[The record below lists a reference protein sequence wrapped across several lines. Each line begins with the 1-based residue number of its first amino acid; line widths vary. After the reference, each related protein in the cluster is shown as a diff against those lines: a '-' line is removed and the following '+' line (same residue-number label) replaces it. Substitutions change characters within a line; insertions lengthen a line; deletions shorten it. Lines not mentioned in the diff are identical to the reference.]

1 MGRFIVTRP
10 LRDAAPLMARLAA
23 MGHHTLEA
31 PVIDIRFLA
40 DAEIPALS
48 FQAVIF
54 TSANGARALA
64 HHPVLKRLNDVVAVA
79 VGETSAAAAREA
91 GFGRIL
97 VAGGNVD
104 HLIET
109 VKQKLQPGAGPLLY
123 ASGRQTTG
131 DIADELGKAGFTII
145 RSVLYEAVAAEV
157 LPQAVIDAIARGE
170 ADGVLLYSPRS
181 ARIWCRLARAAEL
194 ADAVASLPHYCLSE
208 NVKRA
213 LGESGCGRGP
223 VLVAARPDELGL
235 LGLLAKDKA

>member
-10 LRDAAPLMARLAA
+10 PRDAATLVARLVAL
-23 MGHHTLEA
+23 GHDTLEA

-40 DAEIPALS
+40 DAEIPAVS
-48 FQAVIF
+48 FQAVIV

-64 HHPVLKRLNDVVAVA
+64 QHPALQRLIDAVAVA
-79 VGETSAAAAREA
+79 VGEISAMAAREA
-91 GFGRIL
+91 GFGRVL

-109 VKQKLQPGAGPLLY
+109 VKQTLQPGAGPLLY

-131 DIADELGKAGFTII
+131 DIVGELGKAGFTII
-145 RSVLYEAVAAEV
+145 RSVLYETVVAEA
-157 LPQAVIDAIARGE
+157 LPQAVIDAIAKGE
-170 ADGVLLYSPRS
+170 TDGVLLYSPRS
-181 ARIWCRLARAAEL
+181 ARIWCRLAHIAGL
-194 ADAVASLPHYCLSE
+194 ADAVAGLPHYCLSE

-223 VLVAARPDELGL
+223 VLVAARPDEPGL
-235 LGLLAKDKA
+235 LGLLAKHKA